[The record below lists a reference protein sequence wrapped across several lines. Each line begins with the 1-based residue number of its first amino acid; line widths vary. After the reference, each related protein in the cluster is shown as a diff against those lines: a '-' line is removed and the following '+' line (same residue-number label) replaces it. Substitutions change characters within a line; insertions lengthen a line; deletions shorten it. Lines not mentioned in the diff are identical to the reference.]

1 MAYFEQISQW
11 WTTISP
17 NLISALIV
25 LIVGW
30 IFALI
35 VASLVKKGLARTGWG
50 KRIAGKMGDEAKGVD
65 PDTWISKIV
74 YYVLLVFV
82 LVAFLEVLGLTV
94 IVDPINQMLTELF
107 AYLPRILAGLIIAV
121 IAWIVAVVARKIVAA
136 ALKAFKVDENIGS
149 QAGLEQKQVPISNS
163 VAEAVYWL
171 VWLLFL
177 PMILDALGIGGIL
190 GPIQLMLAEIL
201 AFLPNLLAA
210 IIILVVGWFVATIIR
225 RIVTNLLVALGS
237 ERFSE
242 RIGLSKVLGKQG
254 LGGLIGLIVFILVLI
269 PVLIAS
275 LQALAI
281 DAVTQPVSNML
292 NQLLNALPAI
302 FGAALILVIA
312 YILGK
317 VVGELVANLLGA
329 LGFNQILVRL
339 GLGKE
344 PAEGKE
350 PVEGQRTPSE
360 IVGYLA
366 FVAIMLF
373 ALIEAS
379 QILNFTLLAD
389 LIAGFTIFAGQ
400 VVLGLIIFAIGI
412 FLANLASNAIV
423 SSGMSEA
430 KILALAARV
439 AILVFA
445 GAMALLEMGVANDI
459 INLAFGLLL
468 GAIAIA
474 VALAFGLGGR
484 EAAAREIEK
493 WRNSMKSEKP

>member
-11 WTTISP
+11 WAAISP
-17 NLISALIV
+17 NLISALVV

-30 IFALI
+30 IVALI
-35 VASLVKKGLARTGWG
+35 IASLVKKGLAKTGWG
-50 KRIAGKMGDEAKGVD
+50 KRIANRMGDEAKGID

-74 YYVLLVFV
+74 YYILLIFV

-94 IVDPINQMLTELF
+94 IVDPLNQMLTELL
-107 AYLPRILAGLIIAV
+107 AYAPRILAGLIIAV
-121 IAWIVAVVARKIVAA
+121 VAWIVAVVARKIVAS
-136 ALKAFKVDENIGS
+136 ALKASKVDENIGS
-149 QAGLEQKQVPISNS
+149 QTGLEQKQVPLSNS

-171 VWLLFL
+171 VWLIFL

-190 GPIQLMLAEIL
+190 APIQLMLSKIL
-201 AFLPNLLAA
+201 VFLPSLIAA
-210 IIILVVGWFVATIIR
+210 IIILVVGWFVAKIIR

-269 PVLIAS
+269 PVLIAA

-302 FGAALILVIA
+302 FGSALVLIIA

-329 LGFNQILVRL
+329 LGFNRILVHL

-344 PAEGKE
+344 PAEG
-350 PVEGQRTPSE
+350 QRTPSE
-360 IVGYLA
+360 VVGYLA

-379 QILNFTLLAD
+379 QILSFTLLAD
-389 LIAGFTIFAGQ
+389 LIAGFTIFAGR
-400 VVLGLIIFAIGI
+400 VVLGLIIFALGI
-412 FLANLASNAIV
+412 YLANLASNAMI

-430 KILALAARV
+430 RLLALAARI

-445 GAMALLEMGVANDI
+445 GAMALLEIGVADQI
-459 INLAFGLLL
+459 ISLAFGLLL
-468 GAIAIA
+468 GAIAVA
-474 VALAFGLGGR
+474 LALAFGLGGR
-484 EAAAREIEK
+484 EAAAQEIEK
-493 WRNSMKSEKP
+493 WRRSMKSEKP

>member
-1 MAYFEQISQW
+1 
-11 WTTISP
+11 
-17 NLISALIV
+17 
-25 LIVGW
+25 
-30 IFALI
+30 LI
-35 VASLVKKGLARTGWG
+35 VASLVKKGGLARTGWG
-50 KRIAGKMGDEAKGVD
+50 KKIAGKMGDEAKGID

-74 YYVLLVFV
+74 YYVLLLFV

-94 IVDPINQMLTELF
+94 IVDPINQMLTELL
-107 AYLPRILAGLIIAV
+107 AYAPRILGGLIIAV

-190 GPIQLMLAEIL
+190 APIQLMLAKIL
-201 AFLPNLLAA
+201 EFLPNLLAA

-242 RIGLSKVLGKQG
+242 KIGLSKVLGKQG

-269 PVLIAS
+269 PVLIAA

-302 FGAALILVIA
+302 FGAALILIIA

-344 PAEGKE
+344 PAEG
-350 PVEGQRTPSE
+350 QRTPSE

-379 QILNFTLLAD
+379 QILNFSLLAD
-389 LIAGFTIFAGQ
+389 LIAGFTIFAGR
-400 VVLGLIIFAIGI
+400 VVLGLIIFEIGI

-423 SSGMSEA
+423 SSGMSGA
-430 KILALAARV
+430 KILALAARI

-468 GAIAIA
+468 GAIAVA

>member
-1 MAYFEQISQW
+1 MAYLEQISQW

-30 IFALI
+30 IIALI
-35 VASLVKKGLARTGWG
+35 IASLAKKGLAKTGWG
-50 KRIAGKMGDEAKGVD
+50 KRIADRMGDEAKDVD

-74 YYVLLVFV
+74 YYILLLFV
-82 LVAFLEVLGLTV
+82 IVAFLEVLGLTV
-94 IVDPINQMLTELF
+94 IVDPINQMLTEF
-107 AYLPRILAGLIIAV
+107 MAYLPRILGGIIIV
-121 IAWIVAVVARKIVAA
+121 VVAWIVAVVARKIVAS
-136 ALKAFKVDENIGS
+136 ALKAFKVDENIGT
-149 QAGLEQKQVPISNS
+149 QAGLEQKQVPLSNS

-177 PMILDALGIGGIL
+177 PMILETLGLGGIL
-190 GPIQLMLAEIL
+190 APIQVMLGKIL

-210 IIILVVGWFVATIIR
+210 IVILVVGWFVATIIR
-225 RIVTNLLVALGS
+225 RIVTNLLVAMGS

-242 RIGLSKVLGKQG
+242 RIGLSKFLGKQG
-254 LGGLIGLIVFILVLI
+254 LGGLVGLIVFILVLI
-269 PVLIAS
+269 PVLVGA
-275 LQALAI
+275 LQALSI
-281 DAVTQPVSNML
+281 DAVTQPISNML

-302 FGAALILVIA
+302 FGAALVLVIA

-317 VVGELVANLLGA
+317 LVGDLVANLLGA
-329 LGFNQILVRL
+329 LGFDQILVRL

-344 PAEGKE
+344 PAEG
-350 PVEGQRTPSE
+350 QRRPSE

-379 QILNFTLLAD
+379 QILNFSLLAD
-389 LIAGFTIFAGQ
+389 LITGFTIFAGR
-400 VVLGLIIFAIGI
+400 VVLGLVIFAIGI
-412 FLANLASNAIV
+412 FLANLASNAIL

-430 KILALAARV
+430 RILALASRV

-493 WRNSMKSEKP
+493 WRNSMKSENP

>member
-11 WTTISP
+11 WIAISP
-17 NLISALIV
+17 NLISALVV
-25 LIVGW
+25 LVAGW
-30 IFALI
+30 IVALI
-35 VASLVKKGLARTGWG
+35 IASLVKKGLAKTGWG
-50 KRIAGKMGDEAKGVD
+50 KRIANRMGDEAKGID

-74 YYVLLVFV
+74 YYILLIFV

-94 IVDPINQMLTELF
+94 IVDPLNQMLTELL
-107 AYLPRILAGLIIAV
+107 AYAPRILAGLIIAV
-121 IAWIVAVVARKIVAA
+121 VAWIVAVVARKIVAS
-136 ALKAFKVDENIGS
+136 ALKASKVDENIGS
-149 QAGLEQKQVPISNS
+149 QTGLEQKQVPLSNS

-171 VWLLFL
+171 VWLIFL

-190 GPIQLMLAEIL
+190 APIQLMLSKIL
-201 AFLPNLLAA
+201 VFLPSLIAA
-210 IIILVVGWFVATIIR
+210 IIILVVGWFVAKIIR

-242 RIGLSKVLGKQG
+242 RIGLSNVLGKQG

-269 PVLIAS
+269 PILIAA

-302 FGAALILVIA
+302 FGSALVLIIA

-329 LGFNQILVRL
+329 LGFNRILVHL

-344 PAEGKE
+344 PAEG
-350 PVEGQRTPSE
+350 QRTPSE
-360 IVGYLA
+360 VVGYLA

-379 QILNFTLLAD
+379 QILSFTLLAD
-389 LIAGFTIFAGQ
+389 LIAGFTIFAGR
-400 VVLGLIIFAIGI
+400 VVLGLIIFALGI
-412 FLANLASNAIV
+412 YLANLASNAMIT
-423 SSGMSEA
+423 SGMSEA
-430 KILALAARV
+430 RLLALAARI

-445 GAMALLEMGVANDI
+445 GAMALLEIGVADQI
-459 INLAFGLLL
+459 ISLAFGLLL
-468 GAIAIA
+468 GAIAVA
-474 VALAFGLGGR
+474 LALAFGLGGR
-484 EAAAREIEK
+484 EAAAQEIEK
-493 WRNSMKSEKP
+493 WRRSMKSEKP

>member
-1 MAYFEQISQW
+1 MAYLEQISQW

-30 IFALI
+30 IIALI
-35 VASLVKKGLARTGWG
+35 IASLVKKGLAKTGWG
-50 KRIAGKMGDEAKGVD
+50 KRIADRMGDEAKDVD

-74 YYVLLVFV
+74 YYILLLFV
-82 LVAFLEVLGLTV
+82 IVAFLEVLGLTV
-94 IVDPINQMLTELF
+94 IVDPINQMLTEF
-107 AYLPRILAGLIIAV
+107 MAYLPRLLGGIIIV
-121 IAWIVAVVARKIVAA
+121 VVAWIVAVVARKIVAS
-136 ALKAFKVDENIGS
+136 ALKAFKVDENVGD

-177 PMILDALGIGGIL
+177 PMILETLGLGGIL
-190 GPIQLMLAEIL
+190 APIQVMLGKIL

-210 IIILVVGWFVATIIR
+210 IVILVVGWFVATIIR
-225 RIVTNLLVALGS
+225 RIVTNLLVAMGS

-242 RIGLSKVLGKQG
+242 RIGLSKFLGKQG

-269 PVLIAS
+269 PVLVGA
-275 LQALAI
+275 LQALSI
-281 DAVTQPVSNML
+281 DAVTQPISNML

-302 FGAALILVIA
+302 FGAALVLVIA

-317 VVGELVANLLGA
+317 LVGDLVGNLLGA
-329 LGFNQILVRL
+329 LGFDQILVRL
-339 GLGKE
+339 GLGE
-344 PAEGKE
+344 GPAEG
-350 PVEGQRTPSE
+350 QRRPSE

-379 QILNFTLLAD
+379 QILNFSLLAD
-389 LIAGFTIFAGQ
+389 LITGFTIFAGR
-400 VVLGLIIFAIGI
+400 VVLGLVIFAIGI
-412 FLANLASNAIV
+412 FLANLASNAIL

-430 KILALAARV
+430 KILALASRV

-445 GAMALLEMGVANDI
+445 GAMALLEIGVANDI

-484 EAAAREIEK
+484 EAASREIEK

>member
-11 WTTISP
+11 WVAISP
-17 NLISALIV
+17 NLISALVV
-25 LIVGW
+25 LVVGW
-30 IFALI
+30 IVALI
-35 VASLVKKGLARTGWG
+35 IASLVKKGLAKTGWG
-50 KRIAGKMGDEAKGVD
+50 KRIANRMGDEAKGID

-74 YYVLLVFV
+74 YYILLIFV
-82 LVAFLEVLGLTV
+82 LVAFLEVLGLTA
-94 IVDPINQMLTELF
+94 IVDPLNQMLTELL
-107 AYLPRILAGLIIAV
+107 AYAPRILAGLIIAV
-121 IAWIVAVVARKIVAA
+121 VAWIVAVVARKIVAS
-136 ALKAFKVDENIGS
+136 ALKASKVDENIGS
-149 QAGLEQKQVPISNS
+149 QTGLEQKQVPLSNS

-171 VWLLFL
+171 VWLIFL

-190 GPIQLMLAEIL
+190 APIQLMLSKIL
-201 AFLPNLLAA
+201 VFLPSLIAA
-210 IIILVVGWFVATIIR
+210 IIILVVGWFVAKIIR

-269 PVLIAS
+269 PVLIAA

-302 FGAALILVIA
+302 FGSALVLIIA

-329 LGFNQILVRL
+329 LGFNRILVHL

-344 PAEGKE
+344 PAEG
-350 PVEGQRTPSE
+350 QRTPSE
-360 IVGYLA
+360 VVGYLA

-379 QILNFTLLAD
+379 QILSFTLLAD
-389 LIAGFTIFAGQ
+389 LIAGFTIFAGR
-400 VVLGLIIFAIGI
+400 VVLGLIIFALGI
-412 FLANLASNAIV
+412 YLANLASNAMI

-430 KILALAARV
+430 RLLALAARI

-445 GAMALLEMGVANDI
+445 GAMALLEIGVADQI
-459 INLAFGLLL
+459 ISLAFGLLL
-468 GAIAIA
+468 GAIAVA
-474 VALAFGLGGR
+474 LALAFGLGGR
-484 EAAAREIEK
+484 EAAAQEIEK
-493 WRNSMKSEKP
+493 WRRSMKSEKP

>member
-1 MAYFEQISQW
+1 MAYSWQISQW
-11 WTTISP
+11 WAAISP

-25 LIVGW
+25 LVVGW
-30 IFALI
+30 IVALI
-35 VASLVKKGLARTGWG
+35 IASLVKKGLAKTGWG
-50 KRIAGKMGDEAKGVD
+50 KRIANRMGDEAKGID

-74 YYVLLVFV
+74 YYILLIFV

-94 IVDPINQMLTELF
+94 IVDPLNQMLTELL
-107 AYLPRILAGLIIAV
+107 AYAPRILGGLIIAV
-121 IAWIVAVVARKIVAA
+121 VAWIAAVVARKIVAS
-136 ALKAFKVDENIGS
+136 ALKASKVDENIGS
-149 QAGLEQKQVPISNS
+149 QTGLEQKQVPLSNS

-171 VWLLFL
+171 VWLIFL
-177 PMILDALGIGGIL
+177 PMILDALGLGGIL
-190 GPIQLMLAEIL
+190 APIQLMLSKIL
-201 AFLPNLLAA
+201 VFLPSLIAA
-210 IIILVVGWFVATIIR
+210 IIILVVGWFIAKIIR

-242 RIGLSKVLGKQG
+242 KIGLSKVLGKQG

-269 PVLIAS
+269 PVLIAA

-302 FGAALILVIA
+302 FGSALVLIIA

-329 LGFNQILVRL
+329 LGFNRILIHL

-344 PAEGKE
+344 PAEG
-350 PVEGQRTPSE
+350 QRTPSE
-360 IVGYLA
+360 VVGYLA
-366 FVAIMLF
+366 FVAIMLL

-379 QILNFTLLAD
+379 QILSFTLLAD
-389 LIAGFTIFAGQ
+389 LIAGFTIFAGR
-400 VVLGLIIFAIGI
+400 VVLGLVIFGLGI
-412 FLANLASNAIV
+412 YLANLASNAMI

-430 KILALAARV
+430 RLLALAARI

-445 GAMALLEMGVANDI
+445 GAMALLEIGVADQI
-459 INLAFGLLL
+459 ISLAFGLLL
-468 GAIAIA
+468 GAIAVA
-474 VALAFGLGGR
+474 LALAFGLGGR
-484 EAAAREIEK
+484 EAAAQEIEK
-493 WRNSMKSEKP
+493 WRRSMKPEKP